1 MTCMHTS
8 FVHTHRHTRMRIFS
22 LARSVMMLVFPF
34 AWRECFGLESCS
46 FDLNVLSWLEL
57 VPGWGLGSL
66 RSCECNC
73 NLRPRLHY
81 VDQILST
88 LSVIVGK
95 RKTTT
100 HVLKLLYLTVLFHS
114 GSL

>member
-1 MTCMHTS
+1 
-8 FVHTHRHTRMRIFS
+8 MRIFS

-66 RSCECNC
+66 CSCECNC
-73 NLRPRLHY
+73 NLRPRLQVFPHVY
-81 VDQILST
+81 K
-88 LSVIVGK
+88 LSVLSNTNGYMQNTAESK
-95 RKTTT
+95 MCNNQHKN
-100 HVLKLLYLTVLFHS
+100 
-114 GSL
+114 